1 MKETTAQFTITTI
14 TAEGGKMLKRVS
26 DGEVL
31 GESLTLGKSDSA
43 DNYVET
49 DEVANPSE
57 SEEEV

>member
-1 MKETTAQFTITTI
+1 MEKTTAQVTLVTI
-14 TAEGGKMLKRVS
+14 TAENGKVLKRVS

-31 GESLTLGKSDSA
+31 GKSLALGKGDSA